1 MKIENSDGTITHG
14 NTGEGRVTKMGIS
27 QKAMKHIAKVL
38 TTLYNDPESAVFR
51 EVVAN
56 GIDAHTK
63 AGVSKAVQV
72 FLPTRNTPV
81 FTVIDFGVGMS
92 TEKMEQ
98 VFCQYGESDKTDS
111 DEEIGG
117 FGLGSKSPLAIAS
130 QFTVISVFDGIRTHA
145 IISNSED
152 GQPEMEVVDIRE
164 TDQSNGTSVAI
175 PISNYN
181 SFNLKANSYFK
192 YFTKGSVSLGGEVI
206 PKHYTDEYKDVF
218 MSQTEIPEL
227 ETTIR
232 TFKSS
237 EYHRTDTPA
246 KGMLLVMGGIRY
258 IVPTADIRSNLTV
271 DEDSVSLFDE
281 LLETHTVIEAP
292 IGAVK
297 LSPAREGIQ
306 FTKKTRAY
314 FNQVFSTSAEGLRN
328 TLVKSITDA
337 KTYVEAMENYAGLS
351 EGRRKIVPNTWG
363 GVRMLPSQSL
373 NFRQNVDTVQ
383 YSKANDRSDYSVSPY
398 ARLTIPNILFV
409 TGKAKPK
416 TLARYIPFYMRA
428 RAAEGETPF
437 IYYVGETLELSVT
450 PRKEEKEITD
460 VDGYISKDFTTLT
473 EDQLAVVFPDGVPHT
488 TFEEIRTISNKYRK
502 DNLAPVSRASK
513 ELIETR
519 YPILDVEKSLFRME
533 TLSELDFNDYS
544 KVLYVENLTRN
555 AGAPATDFFEEA
567 LQCSSMQ
574 QNWVVPEHLMELFT
588 GTYGSDVLIIGLTS
602 GRKPVPLQKGLKLLD
617 QEPAE
622 KLDYAPLYKQIA
634 KTAKLKESDVL
645 HYMILDKDETLRKLA
660 KRGIPVKDPAL
671 RKLLNYES
679 FRETGKTLEKLKLV
693 SSDAELPKTVSPLV
707 TDIIRVTGRWGSLSS
722 SKVAPKSAMAS
733 NSIYQKY
740 PLLHSINSYRFKD
753 SSVDHLATY
762 LDTVHR
768 TDKSKAFTL

>member
-63 AGVSKAVQV
+63 AGISEAVKV
-72 FLPTRNTPV
+72 FLPTFQTPI
-81 FTVIDFGVGMS
+81 FTVIDSGVGMS

-130 QFTVISVFDGIRTHA
+130 QFTVISVFEGIRTHA

-164 TDQSNGTSVAI
+164 TDQPNGTSVAI
-175 PISNYN
+175 PISNYS
-181 SFNLKANSYFK
+181 SFSQKAHSYFK

-206 PKHYTDEYKDVF
+206 PKHYTDEYKSLFLSETV
-218 MSQTEIPEL
+218 IPEL

-232 TFKSS
+232 SFQSTS
-237 EYHRTDTPA
+237 YARPDVPL

-271 DEDSVSLFDE
+271 DEDSVALFDE
-281 LLETHTVIEAP
+281 MLETHTVIEAP

-314 FNQVFSTSAEGLRN
+314 FNQVFSTAAEGLRA

-337 KTYVEAMENYAGLS
+337 KTYAEAVENFAGLS

-373 NFRQNVDTVQ
+373 NFRQSADTIQ
-383 YSKANDRSDYSVSPY
+383 YSKANDRSDYSTSTT
-398 ARLTIPNILFV
+398 ARLSISNILFV

-428 RAAEGETPF
+428 RAAEGEVPY
-437 IYYVGETLELSVT
+437 IYYVGETLELSAT
-450 PRKEEKEITD
+450 PRKEEKDLTD
-460 VDGYISKDFTTLT
+460 DDGYISKDFTALT
-473 EDQLAVVFPDGVPHT
+473 EDQLAVAFPDGIPQT

-502 DNLAPVSRASK
+502 DNLAPVSKASK
-513 ELIETR
+513 ELVETR
-519 YPILDVEKSLFRME
+519 YPILDFEKSMFRME
-533 TLSELDFNDYS
+533 TLSELDFNDYD

-555 AGAPATDFFEEA
+555 AGAPATDFFNEA
-567 LQCSSMQ
+567 IQCSSMSQ
-574 QNWVVPEHLMELFT
+574 SCPVPEHLMELIT
-588 GTYGSDVLIIGLTS
+588 GTFGSDALIIGLTS
-602 GRKPVPLQKGLKLLD
+602 GRKPMPLQKGLKLLD

-622 KLDYAPLYKQIA
+622 KLDYTPLFKKIA
-634 KTAKLKESDVL
+634 KTTKLKESDVL
-645 HYMILDKDETLRKLA
+645 HYMILDSTDTLLTLA
-660 KRGIPVKDPAL
+660 KHGPPVKDPVL
-671 RKLLNYES
+671 RKLLDYES
-679 FRETGKTLEKLKLV
+679 FRETGKALEKLKLV
-693 SSDAELPKTVSPLV
+693 TADADLPKTISPLV
-707 TDIIRVTGRWGSLSS
+707 LDIIRAGRWGSLRS
-722 SKVAPKSAMAS
+722 SKVAPKSEVAS
-733 NSIYQKY
+733 NSIHRKY
-740 PLLHSINSYRFKD
+740 PLLHTISSYRVKGP
-753 SSVDHLATY
+753 SVDHLAMY
-762 LDTVHR
+762 LDTIHR
-768 TDKSKAFTL
+768 TDKTKAFTL